1 MTVAGQSAVNYS
13 WDNANRL
20 AGITQAGSPVSF
32 SYDSASR
39 RSTLTLPNGI
49 VATNTCDTASLLT
62 GISYALSGNPV
73 GWLTYTYDEA
83 GRIVGRSG
91 SLSTVALP
99 LPVSGNTFNAANQM
113 TLFGG
118 ATLTYDA
125 NGNLL
130 GDGSNS

>member
-39 RSTLTLPNGI
+39 RSTLTLANGI
-49 VATNTCDTASLLT
+49 VAAYPSDTASRLT

-99 LPVSGNTFNAANQM
+99 
-113 TLFGG
+113 
-118 ATLTYDA
+118 
-125 NGNLL
+125 
-130 GDGSNS
+130 